1 MQETQEMQMTK
12 DELLEMLEATA
23 RLLIDAVCLNCDK
36 DLTLKIRDDHLRL
49 IGEYYEKDKP

>member
-1 MQETQEMQMTK
+1 MQMTK